1 MKCFQKL
8 YIFILILIVL
18 MAGCESNKITGDS
31 KETQI
36 KKSFAKTLDVYPT
49 KNLEDFYDKEGY
61 RDGEFKKGD
70 KGKWVIRSE
79 MTTELKNENMVSK
92 GMVIRLNRNSRTCT
106 GEYFVRIVKEDS
118 EGKVYS
124 DERKYP
130 VKMENNK
137 IITLKPIDDE
147 KVKKEIEE
155 FKFFVQYGNFK
166 ELENYKDGEV
176 TYNPEAPIYS
186 AQYQLKNSDYNVEQ
200 LRKRYNITTKKAP
213 KLLLKGSGNLKGSSV
228 GYKNIEFTFVENK
241 EENIYFTD
249 SINFKS
255 SPDSCVKCYT
265 MFLPFLLIKIDVFS

>member
-1 MKCFQKL
+1 MFKKIGMCISL
-8 YIFILILIVL
+8 LIVIIFVTSC
-18 MAGCESNKITGDS
+18 GGGNKITGDS

-36 KKSFAKTLDVYPT
+36 KKSFAKTLDMYPI
-49 KNLEDFYDKEGY
+49 KNLEDLYDKEGY
-61 RDGEFKKGD
+61 RDGEFEKGD
-70 KGKWVIRSE
+70 KGMWTIYTDFAKSNKSD
-79 MTTELKNENMVSK
+79 ELDDE
-92 GMVIRLNRNSRTCT
+92 GMVLNLDRNTRTAK
-106 GEYFVRIVKEDS
+106 GNYIVREVVEDS
-118 EGKVYS
+118 DGMTHNHTK
-124 DERKYP
+124 RYP

-137 IITLKPIDDE
+137 IIPLKQIVDE

-200 LRKRYNITTKKAP
+200 LRKRYNIPTQKAP

-241 EENIYFTD
+241 GENIYFTD
-249 SINFKS
+249 SVYFNPSEDK
-255 SPDSCVKCYT
+255 YNY
-265 MFLPFLLIKIDVFS
+265 

>member
-147 KVKKEIEE
+147 KVKK
-155 FKFFVQYGNFK
+155 K
-166 ELENYKDGEV
+166 
-176 TYNPEAPIYS
+176 
-186 AQYQLKNSDYNVEQ
+186 LKNLNSSYNTG
-200 LRKRYNITTKKAP
+200 I
-213 KLLLKGSGNLKGSSV
+213 S
-228 GYKNIEFTFVENK
+228 KN
-241 EENIYFTD
+241 
-249 SINFKS
+249 
-255 SPDSCVKCYT
+255 
-265 MFLPFLLIKIDVFS
+265 

>member
-36 KKSFAKTLDVYPT
+36 KKSFAKTLDMYPT
-49 KNLEDFYDKEGY
+49 ENLEDIYDKEGY
-61 RDGEFKKGD
+61 RDGEFEKDD
-70 KGKWVIRSE
+70 KGTWLIRSE
-79 MTTELKNENMVSK
+79 MKIQLKGENLESR
-92 GMVIRLNRNSRTCT
+92 GAVIEINRNTRTAK
-106 GEYFVRIVKEDS
+106 GNYIVREVVEDS
-118 EGKVYS
+118 DGMTHNHTK
-124 DERKYP
+124 RYP

-137 IITLKPIDDE
+137 MIPLKSIDDE

-166 ELENYKDGEV
+166 ELENYKEDEV
-176 TYNPEAPIYS
+176 SYNPEVPIYS

-200 LRKRYNITTKKAP
+200 LRKRYNIPTKKAP

-241 EENIYFTD
+241 KENIYFTD
-249 SINFKS
+249 SVYFNPSEDK
-255 SPDSCVKCYT
+255 
-265 MFLPFLLIKIDVFS
+265 

>member
-49 KNLEDFYDKEGY
+49 KNLEDFYDREGY

-79 MTTELKNENMVSK
+79 ITTELKNENMVSK

-137 IITLKPIDDE
+137 IIPLKPIDDE

-155 FKFFVQYGNFK
+155 
-166 ELENYKDGEV
+166 LENYKEDEV
-176 TYNPEAPIYS
+176 SYNPEVPIYS
-186 AQYQLKNSDYNVEQ
+186 AKYQLKNSDYNVEQ
-200 LRKRYNITTKKAP
+200 LRKRYNIPTKKAP
-213 KLLLKGSGNLKGSSV
+213 KLLLKGSGNLKDSSV
-228 GYKNIEFTFVENK
+228 GYKNIEFTFIENK

-249 SINFKS
+249 SIYFNPSVDK
-255 SPDSCVKCYT
+255 
-265 MFLPFLLIKIDVFS
+265 

>member
-1 MKCFQKL
+1 MKFFQKL

-137 IITLKPIDDE
+137 IIPLKPINDE

-200 LRKRYNITTKKAP
+200 LRKRYNIPTQKAP

-249 SINFKS
+249 SVYFNPSEDK
-255 SPDSCVKCYT
+255 
-265 MFLPFLLIKIDVFS
+265 